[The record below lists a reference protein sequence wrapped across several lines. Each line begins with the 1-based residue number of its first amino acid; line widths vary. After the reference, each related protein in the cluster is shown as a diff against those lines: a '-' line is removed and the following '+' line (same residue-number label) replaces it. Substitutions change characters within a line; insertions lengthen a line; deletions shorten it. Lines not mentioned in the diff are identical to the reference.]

1 MRNGG
6 YYYGEK
12 WYQILSLSAKTILV
26 WQLIGGVNQPDSQDD
41 VAALTSEAPVLL
53 EESEPLL

>member
-12 WYQILSLSAKTILV
+12 WYQILSLSAKSV
-26 WQLIGGVNQPDSQDD
+26 LIWWIVGGTAQPNSEISATQY
-41 VAALTSEAPVLL
+41 EAPTLL
-53 EESEPLL
+53 QENEALL